1 MTHEFASLLKDI
13 NILPVS
19 CKLLG
24 LLFGVNCEF
33 LERQYCNYLIGY
45 MNWNQLFHAEEWI
58 LFEKNI
64 GPYVSLMKSRRTLYN
79 SDKQGEK
86 RMFGKHHRN
95 HKRYGCQDC
104 HIRPVKAFQTQTL
117 PGQGNNP

>member
-13 NILPVS
+13 STLPVS

-33 LERQYCNYLIGY
+33 LERQYRNYLIGY
-45 MNWNQLFHAEEWI
+45 MNWN
-58 LFEKNI
+58 
-64 GPYVSLMKSRRTLYN
+64 
-79 SDKQGEK
+79 DKQGEK

-104 HIRPVKAFQTQTL
+104 HIRPVKAFQAQTL
-117 PGQGNNP
+117 SGLGNNP